1 MMFHEQK
8 RFGKFFAAIGIDESF
23 WEAGLWGI
31 GKDESNWTIE
41 IDQIANRE
49 IPIDDDQDK
58 RRAIT

>member
-1 MMFHEQK
+1 MMFHAQE
-8 RFGKFFAAIGIDESF
+8 RFGEFAAIGIDESF

-49 IPIDDDQDK
+49 KSRDDPHA
-58 RRAIT
+58 RI